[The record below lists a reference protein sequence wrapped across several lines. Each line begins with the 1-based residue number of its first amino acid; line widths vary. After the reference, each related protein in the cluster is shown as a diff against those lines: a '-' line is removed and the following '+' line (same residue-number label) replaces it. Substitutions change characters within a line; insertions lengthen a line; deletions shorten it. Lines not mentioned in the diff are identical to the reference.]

1 MATSGSGSADAT
13 VHSRRLTRRSIHRAL
28 RGRGGTAHGRSRL
41 PKYCSHVFF
50 YGAFSTS
57 SVLHAFRF
65 NSSSSILVMS
75 INTLP
80 TELLV
85 RVLMQMEPEELSR
98 CDQLSKLFH
107 GPPSLVE
114 QALRLLDSEV
124 GLSGIPETLPNN
136 HANWTQAL
144 LFLAILRRGSKHKL
158 VAAGSYHS
166 AFVDE
171 DGTLLICGTS
181 LPGRRSFG
189 GAINQSIPTSVA
201 GLAGVRVHSVV
212 AKYCH
217 IIALCVDG
225 VAFSWG
231 RGGYGVLGHGDNEDV
246 AQPKAI
252 RALSNVCA
260 IDTGASHSLAITP
273 DGTLW
278 SWGRGRANQ
287 LGHENSHADEL
298 LPRRLEALAGKRIC
312 AVAAGACHTLS
323 VCVDGSCFYWGKWS
337 RERAA
342 ILQPERI
349 PAFCGE
355 RVSSVAASYFVSCAV
370 TWRGDLWRWGHWGQ
384 MRLNEPTPLKGTLL
398 DSQRVVSV
406 SMTACL
412 STGEELHCLALTA
425 DGAVFSWVEVNRR
438 NPNGLKL
445 HHHVLGHGDALDAPR
460 SRVSVPRPIEALAGQ
475 RICSVA
481 TNGHYAIAAGRT
493 VIASVAPATDAG
505 HAQRPQWACWSWGV
519 PDQAD
524 WHGLGHGEHH
534 ADTSL
539 PRRVVGIGV
548 TPSVTD

>member
-1 MATSGSGSADAT
+1 M
-13 VHSRRLTRRSIHRAL
+13 
-28 RGRGGTAHGRSRL
+28 
-41 PKYCSHVFF
+41 
-50 YGAFSTS
+50 
-57 SVLHAFRF
+57 
-65 NSSSSILVMS
+65 
-75 INTLP
+75 NTLP

-85 RVLMQMEPEELSR
+85 RLLMHMEPEELSR

-136 HANWTQAL
+136 RANWTQAL

-171 DGTLLICGTS
+171 DGTLLICGKQ
-181 LPGRRSFG
+181 LPGLTSFG

-212 AKYCH
+212 AKCFH
-217 IIALCVDG
+217 IIALSVDG
-225 VAFSWG
+225 RAFSWG
-231 RGGYGVLGHGDNEDV
+231 VGCYGQLGHGDKEDV

-260 IDTGASHSLAITP
+260 IDTGFIHSLAISS

-278 SWGRGRANQ
+278 SWGFGGYNQ

-298 LPRRLEALAGKRIC
+298 LPRRLEALAGKRMS
-312 AVAAGACHTLS
+312 AVAAGECHSLS
-323 VCVDGSCFYWGKWS
+323 VCVDGGCFYWGEWS
-337 RERAA
+337 RKRTA
-342 ILQPERI
+342 ILKPERI
-349 PAFCGE
+349 PELCGE
-355 RVSSVAASYFVSCAV
+355 RVSSVAASHFVSCAV
-370 TWRGDLWRWGHWGQ
+370 TWRGDLWRWGQWGQ

-406 SMTACL
+406 SMTCC
-412 STGEELHCLALTA
+412 STTGEDLHCLALTA
-425 DGAVFSWVEVNRR
+425 DGAVFSWVEVDSR
-438 NPNGLKL
+438 NPSDRELE
-445 HHHVLGHGDALDAPR
+445 HRRHVLGHGDALDAPC
-460 SRVSVPRPIEALAGQ
+460 SRLSMPRPIEAIASQ

-481 TNGHYAIAAGRT
+481 TNGHHSIAAGRT
-493 VIASVAPATDAG
+493 VIAGVAPASDAG

-519 PDQAD
+519 PDQTAV
-524 WHGLGHGEHH
+524 WHVLGHGEYH

-548 TPSVTD
+548 TPSDTD